1 VDNCACLHEGKEMS
15 AFDSAM
21 LMIDDLAR
29 KNIQLEQKIW
39 ELQLAIWHTMKS
51 PDEGLCTGRG
61 CRLCKPSWEAF
72 HEVEDKINED

>member
-1 VDNCACLHEGKEMS
+1 MS

-21 LMIDDLAR
+21 MMIDDLAR
-29 KNIQLEQKIW
+29 KNTELEQKIW
-39 ELQLAIWHTMKS
+39 ELQLAIWHRMKS

-72 HEVEDKINED
+72 HEVEDKINEA